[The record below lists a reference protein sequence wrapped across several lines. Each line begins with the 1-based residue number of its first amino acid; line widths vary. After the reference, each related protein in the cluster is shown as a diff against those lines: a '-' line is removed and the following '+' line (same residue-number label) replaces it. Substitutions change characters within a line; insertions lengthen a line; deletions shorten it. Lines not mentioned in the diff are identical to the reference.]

1 ILYQYRYSLEGHL
14 HHLSELPLQGG
25 RIQVEALVDVQ
36 CLWRSVKDE
45 HEQLLRVQI
54 HNVQIK
60 HDDDKHDEAV
70 TSSMNSAI
78 WCGQSYTEL
87 MLQPLFSS
95 YCIFLCN
102 QGDIS
107 GSCQV
112 TYVVSEDSVLK
123 MKDLHSCTRPAFGF
137 SSVNKI
143 FGVLWQPTSK
153 TRYSME
159 GSLIKSALS
168 EESHT
173 ISLILKSSIGA
184 NITSRQLLEL
194 VTQGP
199 GSNELPQKSLP
210 EALAAVLDKVHP
222 MNITSEPSKRLCTK
236 CPTVAHPFYFSAGFT
251 TSSGCAEWRGGGLC
265 LQGPWPS
272 LMLRCSSPSRKSPP
286 CLILFLSPPTSC
298 SPFYIEAAVA
308 AQTKAALAALSE
320 FLDMR
325 NKEQVP
331 LQEKFL
337 YAAAFSPRPS
347 KELLRMVID
356 LLGGKKLVTS
366 IWETGNLAIGS
377 LIGKLCQM
385 QLCELEEV
393 RLQMERI
400 LHKLKSTRSNSERV
414 IYLLSLKNALLPES
428 IPTFLHYAE
437 EGPAPISATA
447 LSALQRYPA
456 QHISDTV
463 KAAMKRIFYQVRR
476 KYSNVLR
483 LAAAEIL
490 LDNDPSP
497 ADFTHVLL
505 VTRELQPEMAQFL
518 LSKIQGILRSPH
530 HPMIK
535 DVLKD
540 PQINNYYFL
549 SSLAGNSI
557 SFLGPLAVTNDTLST
572 FGLKLLFSD
581 IGFLRTS
588 TTSFDVL
595 SHGHQ
600 FQAAQVAFEAMGLDS
615 VLAGDTPDEE
625 EGFKAGMSVTLLGVQ
640 LRPVVFFDG
649 YTDLMAKVFTSS
661 GKPTSV
667 MKGNVLLMD
676 HQQAVPLQS
685 GLQAVISLQGGL
697 GLDVSADIHVN
708 VWNQELTTD
717 VETRGAMTIDFKAE
731 LDAPFF
737 QVTLKSENEIE
748 MATNFYTTATVT
760 SLPVL
765 MCLQVTEERVSH
777 GQYIS
782 VSQSSAN
789 HDATAHEERRTSMP
803 GRELA
808 LHPANAVMCK
818 ILLAGQ

>member
-1 ILYQYRYSLEGHL
+1 MEEGVNSLLIKFADDTKTGAVATTE
-14 HHLSELPLQGG
+14 EQVLQIQKDLDRLWKWAGDN
-25 RIQVEALVDVQ
+25 RMAFNVDKCKACFSLQVEGIYQDKAGSPLI
-36 CLWRSVKDE
+36 LELKRGLAS
-45 HEQLLRVQI
+45 LLQFQT
-54 HNVQIK
+54 H
-60 HDDDKHDEAV
+60 AGTV
-70 TSSMNSAI
+70 T
-78 WCGQSYTEL
+78 E
-87 MLQPLFSS
+87 
-95 YCIFLCN
+95 
-102 QGDIS
+102 
-107 GSCQV
+107 
-112 TYVVSEDSVLK
+112 
-123 MKDLHSCTRPAFGF
+123 
-137 SSVNKI
+137 I

-236 CPTVAHPFYFSAGFT
+236 CPTLKTYLKELHEWLKMDRFKAST
-251 TSSGCAEWRGGGLC
+251 TWHFCGVVY
-265 LQGPWPS
+265 
-272 LMLRCSSPSRKSPP
+272 MLHGAKKKD
-286 CLILFLSPPTSC
+286 ILLLLKKAPKDMV
-298 SPFYIEAAVA
+298 PFYIEAAVA

-530 HPMIK
+530 HPSRQVIK